1 MPSNVFAVKRKSVKL
16 PVIGQDRDTHL
27 GNTWQSSQELDDAQ
41 CGCEQHLLRLKEVK
55 LVNKRIGAALKH
67 PNLKQ
72 TDGAGISHMVEFVQ
86 STREGSTHGCNSQ
99 SSTRM

>member
-1 MPSNVFAVKRKSVKL
+1 MTSMW
-16 PVIGQDRDTHL
+16 QDYPAHL

-41 CGCEQHLLRLKEVK
+41 SSREQHLLRLKKVK
-55 LVNKRIGAALKH
+55 LVNKRIGTALKH

-86 STREGSTHGCNSQ
+86 STREGSTHGCYSQ